1 MACPSRDII
10 IMADIKEMRIFCA
23 EQISVPEELPMIL
36 KNYSKEV
43 IRNNPA
49 DIIDFSAKYFEKL
62 LEEQKRKAE
71 SVPRPN

>member
-1 MACPSRDII
+1 
-10 IMADIKEMRIFCA
+10 MADIKEMRIFCA

-49 DIIDFSAKYFEKL
+49 DIVDFSAKYFEKL